1 MTLTIEREYQY
12 MKNRRLAVIDLGTNT
27 FHLLI
32 AEITP
37 QGNYK
42 IFFKEKAPVM
52 IGKNGISHGIIR
64 EDAQQRAIHTLKGF
78 RSILDKEQVGQIYA
92 TATSAFRNAKNGVQ
106 LVDKI
111 KKETGIEVQ
120 VITGDQEADYI
131 FFGVH
136 EALHLTEENA
146 LIIDIGGGSV
156 EFIICNSK
164 AVLWKQSFEIGAQ
177 RLLDQFHITDPISQ
191 ENVQALLQFFDQRLK
206 DLDAACQ
213 QFEPQTLIGASG
225 AFDTLS
231 DIYAHKEGI
240 SLSED
245 LTELP
250 LTYER
255 FIEIHEEIVQKNREE
270 RLKIPGMI
278 EMRVDMIVVASWL
291 IHYVLHR
298 YQITNIRV
306 SAYALKEGLLRN
318 VIDHFITA
326 NQS

>member
-1 MTLTIEREYQY
+1 MSNSLITHEQY

-32 AEITP
+32 AEVTP
-37 QGNYK
+37 HNSYK
-42 IFFKEKAPVM
+42 ISFKEKVPVM
-52 IGKNGISHGIIR
+52 IGKHGINHGIIT
-64 EDAQQRAIHTLKGF
+64 EDAQQRAINTLKGF
-78 RSILDKEQVGQIYA
+78 KSIIDKRQIDQVYA

-106 LVDKI
+106 LVEKI
-111 KKETGIEVQ
+111 KEETGIEVQ
-120 VITGDQEADYI
+120 IITGEQEADYI
-131 FFGVH
+131 FFGVN
-136 EALHLTEENA
+136 EALHLTEKNA

-156 EFIICNSK
+156 EFIICNNK

-191 ENVQALLQFFDQRLK
+191 EDVQALLQFFDRRLK
-206 DLDAACQ
+206 ELDAACQ
-213 QFEPQTLIGASG
+213 QYQPQTLIGASG

-240 SLSED
+240 TLPED
-245 LTELP
+245 ATELP
-250 LTYER
+250 LTYTR
-255 FIEIHEEIVQKNREE
+255 FLEIHEEIVHKNREE

-298 YQITNIRV
+298 YQITHIRI
-306 SAYALKEGLLRN
+306 SAYALKEGLLRQ
-318 VIDHFITA
+318 VINSFLEK
-326 NQS
+326 S